1 MTHKQLYSLFIGNF
15 FFPSFFLSFLF
26 IRLHLVISH
35 FLISSLLSFP
45 SSFLLCHHHFPHFSP
60 SNLPPRAPLSLTLF
74 YHTLCHISCFLLLP
88 FASFI
93 ILVASC
99 RFPFLILGDVC
110 LFIRPSVYLLWLIC
124 LSVSLSM
131 HTRTYIFRHKR
142 TLTHR

>member
-1 MTHKQLYSLFIGNF
+1 MTHKQLNSLFISNIF
-15 FFPSFFLSFLF
+15 LSFFLS
-26 IRLHLVISH
+26 VISIHSPSSSH
-35 FLISSLLSFP
+35 FPFPYLFSFIFSLVLSPLSSSL
-45 SSFLLCHHHFPHFSP
+45 SSFLTFQSSSSCPSFSHTI
-60 SNLPPRAPLSLTLF
+60 LSYSVSYF
-74 YHTLCHISCFLLLP
+74 LLP